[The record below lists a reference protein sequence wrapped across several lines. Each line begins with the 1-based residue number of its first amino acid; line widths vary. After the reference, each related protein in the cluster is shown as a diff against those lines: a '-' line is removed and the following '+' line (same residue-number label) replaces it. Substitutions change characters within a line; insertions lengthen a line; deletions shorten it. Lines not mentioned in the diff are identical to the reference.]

1 MVKERH
7 SVAEKRQSVIS
18 NKRSSNLIHYHTQGA
33 IHTLTVTVQVRGLAT
48 GDGIEEELYVC
59 PPVKLQALVYDILPW
74 RKVSESDARS
84 LCALQSNSKHWFTTS
99 FLSVC
104 PPVWVSRKATL
115 PGCCPQIKNNISFY
129 VYDAVYCGPTDF
141 VACSLAWRRQLCN
154 RKKLLFFC
162 V

>member
-18 NKRSSNLIHYHTQGA
+18 NKRSSNLIHYYTQGA

-59 PPVKLQALVYDILPW
+59 PPVKLQALVYDILLW

-84 LCALQSNSKHWFTTS
+84 LCG
-99 FLSVC
+99 
-104 PPVWVSRKATL
+104 PPVKLQAL
-115 PGCCPQIKNNISFY
+115 
-129 VYDAVYCGPTDF
+129 VYDILPQCMPSSMSITKGNSSWMLST
-141 VACSLAWRRQLCN
+141 N
-154 RKKLLFFC
+154 KE
-162 V
+162 